1 VPEYQEIRSD
11 SLWKMRGI
19 FTYSVGELNRFRKI
33 ELRPLVNEHAV
44 SSQNSTSLRLTIRRG
59 SSSEG
64 RETRLMIVDT
74 S

>member
-1 VPEYQEIRSD
+1 VPEHQEIRSD

-19 FTYSVGELNRFRKI
+19 FTYSVGELTRFRKI
-33 ELRPLVNEHAV
+33 ELRPSVDEHV
-44 SSQNSTSLRLTIRRG
+44 MSSQNSTSLRLTIWRG

-64 RETRLMIVDT
+64 RETRLMMVDT